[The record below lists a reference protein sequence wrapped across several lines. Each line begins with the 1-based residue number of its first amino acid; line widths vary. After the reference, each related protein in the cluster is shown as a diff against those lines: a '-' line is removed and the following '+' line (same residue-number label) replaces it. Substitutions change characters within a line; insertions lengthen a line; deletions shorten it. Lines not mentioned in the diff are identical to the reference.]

1 MFIFEKKNV
10 YNIFNWHQ
18 HFEKYKIIKSQE
30 KKNPKVL
37 NKKLYSCVNYR
48 EKKFTEKQ

>member
-30 KKNPKVL
+30 KKIQSIEQKIVL
-37 NKKLYSCVNYR
+37 MCKL
-48 EKKFTEKQ
+48 